1 MLISFLSKRSYILAI
16 TYQYQIQTI
25 LYKHKSFS
33 YAIWQTVFITVLWN
47 SENGRQQQQQLQQQR
62 TASTECSPTF
72 CACDPN
78 LDRCQQG
85 FPNNRT
91 KPGSKWRTG
100 STHTV
105 SNSALTHPYKT
116 PTMRSQLPTSPNGK
130 PFYNTTKPCFHVGKI
145 SKKSTSET
153 RELNVVQSKTRQHG
167 LSPLRHFGAGAS
179 CRGPASTSSGPP
191 RSRPF
196 GQRRR
201 TCLWSRKWVLYFGR
215 LEQQ

>member
-25 LYKHKSFS
+25 WYKHKSFS

-116 PTMRSQLPTSPNGK
+116 PTMRSQLPTSDG
-130 PFYNTTKPCFHVGKI
+130 TSWQVVSQQIKI
-145 SKKSTSET
+145 P
-153 RELNVVQSKTRQHG
+153 RQC
-167 LSPLRHFGAGAS
+167 GAGFKETSGQIERTRFCPGEDHTTWPLAPS
-179 CRGPASTSSGPP
+179 AFWCRSKLP
-191 RSRPF
+191 RARF
-196 GQRRR
+196 NI
-201 TCLWSRKWVLYFGR
+201 
-215 LEQQ
+215 